1 MYNGIGLTTPRGS
14 GTNGYVVRNLS
25 HVQPPSTKKKQRYD
39 DIKESS
45 IKGKKPNEELLLHD
59 RKRQIEV
66 DCMKLRLKLE
76 DEDLKDADIDKK
88 VDEFRQSMLES
99 FDQVKPQHF
108 YFSLQEHET
117 HLLQAAKNE
126 ENLKFAKALG
136 IKQGDSYIEGE
147 AFDREV
153 QERKKLE
160 RMEKRRIEMEER
172 MKLYEQR
179 EKEYQRMKKGRRRED
194 WYDKEKKIDSRGRSR
209 STYRSVSPHRRRSA
223 SRSPSPS
230 ARNKRQR
237 HSSSYSRSRS
247 PHHRRKRSRSPSYSR
262 SRSRSPSYSR
272 SRSPSYSRSRSRSP
286 SYSRSRSR
294 SPSGS
299 RSLSD

>member
-59 RKRQIEV
+59 RKRKIEV

-76 DEDLKDADIDKK
+76 DEGLEDADIDKK

-99 FDQVKPQHF
+99 FDQVKPREAK
-108 YFSLQEHET
+108 SLQEHET
-117 HLLQAAKNE
+117 HLLQTAKNE
-126 ENLKFAKALG
+126 ENSKFAKALG
-136 IKQGDSYIEGE
+136 IKQDDGYIEGE

-179 EKEYQRMKKGRRRED
+179 EKEYQRTKKSRRRED
-194 WYDKEKKIDSRGRSR
+194 WYDKEKKSDSRGRSR
-209 STYRSVSPHRRRSA
+209 SSYHSVSPHNRKLP
-223 SRSPSPS
+223 SRSPSPPS
-230 ARNKRQR
+230 RNKRQR
-237 HSSSYSRSRS
+237 RNASYSRSRSPRYRRNRSSSYSRSRS
-247 PHHRRKRSRSPSYSR
+247 RSSSYSKSRSRSPRYSR

-272 SRSPSYSRSRSRSP
+272 S
-286 SYSRSRSR
+286 
-294 SPSGS
+294 
-299 RSLSD
+299 